1 MTKYNFK
8 FGDLIENHYASED
21 NPRRIGIFVKKD
33 SNGHFEITDGKG
45 KFWTSAYD
53 NDKLVKIGSVIHDTP
68 PVATIKPGD
77 GVRHEIYGNGIVM
90 SDAVTSTT
98 VQVDF
103 DLQSFSV
110 PVKDLEPQEPAIN
123 LSNNREGK

>member
-1 MTKYNFK
+1 MNNQSN
-8 FGDLIENHYASED
+8 LIDAEKVFRWAELCVIPVRAED
-21 NPRRIGIFVKKD
+21 IRRAHALGLFAPDHVPT
-33 SNGHFEITDGKG
+33 F
-45 KFWTSAYD
+45 
-53 NDKLVKIGSVIHDTP
+53 
-68 PVATIKPGD
+68 KPGD

-110 PVKDLEPQEPAIN
+110 PVKDLEPQEPAIK
-123 LSNNREGK
+123 SSDKREGK